1 MSAKTLVPPP
11 SSAAYQGLVSRV
23 CGLLVVTP
31 PVDTHGDRPQFW
43 LEFDAL
49 EAWCKREQLLQ
60 NNTTKKDGYEGF

>member
-1 MSAKTLVPPP
+1 
-11 SSAAYQGLVSRV
+11 V